1 MGPLFAARL
10 WGEIMTIRFDNRVA
24 IVTGAGH
31 GLGRAHALSLAARGA
46 KVVVNDIG
54 GAIDGS
60 GGSQTPAESVVAEIK
75 AAGGDAVANYDSVA
89 ERAGAANIVK
99 TAVDTYGTVDI
110 LINNAGIV
118 RDKSFHKIDLDDYE
132 FVVQVHLMGSVYV
145 THAAYPIMRDKD
157 YGRILMTTSSG
168 GTYGTFGQTN
178 YGAAKMGIIGLM
190 NVLKIESARN
200 NITVNAIAPLAA
212 TRIAEPSG
220 IFEEYDRELVT
231 PEAVAA
237 MATYLVSDDC
247 TDSGNVI
254 VATAGYYSKI
264 HIVESAGINCDPRA
278 QVTPEQLAKQWDQ
291 ITELRDPK
299 PYFDS
304 GENLRAVMAKE

>member
-1 MGPLFAARL
+1 
-10 WGEIMTIRFDNRVA
+10 MTIRFDNRVA

-46 KVVVNDIG
+46 KVVVNDLG
-54 GAIDGS
+54 GAIDGR
-60 GGSQTPAESVVAEIK
+60 GGSQTPAEAVVAEIT
-75 AAGGDAVANYDSVA
+75 AAGGEAVANYDSVA
-89 ERAGAANIVK
+89 DRAGAANIVK
-99 TAVDTYGTVDI
+99 TAVDAYGTVDI

-118 RDKSFHKIDLDDYE
+118 RDKSFHKMALDDYE

-200 NITVNAIAPLAA
+200 NIAVNAIAPLAA

-220 IFEEYDRELVT
+220 IFEEYDAELVT

-237 MATYLVSDDC
+237 MATYLVSEEC

-278 QVTPEQLAKQWDQ
+278 AVTPDQLAEQWAQ

-299 PYFDS
+299 PYFDA